1 WTCVRSCGV
10 CTVRF
15 GVFLRWL
22 KMSDR
27 EREDFIQSIAATI
40 ERNNCAIKREDLYK
54 KYSNTERDKIK
65 RIVEVMLRRGT
76 LKYDARDDKYWLIL

>member
-1 WTCVRSCGV
+1 
-10 CTVRF
+10 
-15 GVFLRWL
+15 
-22 KMSDR
+22 MSDR